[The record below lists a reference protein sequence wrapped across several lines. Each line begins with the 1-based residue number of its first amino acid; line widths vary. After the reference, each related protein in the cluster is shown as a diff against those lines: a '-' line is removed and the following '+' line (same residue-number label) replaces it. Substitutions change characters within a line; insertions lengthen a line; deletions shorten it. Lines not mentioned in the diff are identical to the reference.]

1 MLGYDD
7 TQSPSSDIFTGM
19 VKPGAWA
26 LRFRYTYGNDGT
38 RSESAPRPI
47 DFGNGDIRSLGAPLP
62 TGLGEDMMTPGAW
75 ALRIR
80 YIYGNDGTRS
90 ESAPRPTDFGNGDIR
105 SLGAPLPIASGMI
118 VSVCV
123 RACVD
128 YVGALTG

>member
-19 VKPGAWA
+19 VKPRAWA
-26 LRFRYTYGNDGT
+26 LLSRYIHGNDDT
-38 RSESAPRPI
+38 RSLRAPRPI
-47 DFGNGDIRSLGAPLP
+47 
-62 TGLGEDMMTPGAW
+62 
-75 ALRIR
+75 
-80 YIYGNDGTRS
+80 
-90 ESAPRPTDFGNGDIR
+90 DFGNGDIR